1 MCPQLFR
8 PGAALCDAP
17 SWRGHPLPAEAP
29 PCNRLLR
36 KHFLFDLL
44 DLSAERLVGL
54 DQVRYGLARV
64 EHRGVVAASDGGPDG
79 RERCLG
85 VLFGEVHGD
94 LPCLGDLARP
104 LRGVEASEIEVQVFA
119 HHFDDVVERDLLL
132 VELHVDLQDL
142 LGQRRGDLAPE
153 ERGVGHQRR
162 ERPLDLAHVSRD
174 VVR

>member
-1 MCPQLFR
+1 MAGFRSFQDVLRTAGLPACPGRKYIKKSRDKTCHGSLFGFYGMCPQLFR

-44 DLSAERLVGL
+44 DLPAERLVGF

-85 VLFGEVHGD
+85 V
-94 LPCLGDLARP
+94 
-104 LRGVEASEIEVQVFA
+104 
-119 HHFDDVVERDLLL
+119 
-132 VELHVDLQDL
+132 
-142 LGQRRGDLAPE
+142 
-153 ERGVGHQRR
+153 
-162 ERPLDLAHVSRD
+162 
-174 VVR
+174 